1 MGPLEELSKKA
12 IRDRRKEIAEGTMDK
27 LADRDLLSILR
38 ERTATQVEVGNPL
51 TSSARQHVRR
61 DSAGAKDVGRRD
73 HRSARDIHVC
83 RIGDYFVSEG
93 GAVARSRGQTVDR
106 YSGTISWA
114 LHALACRP
122 QMQSELRTEC
132 QAYGESLPF
141 EQLDQLPYLDAV
153 VMEVLRVY
161 PSLPSTVSGI
171 ASRLDAA
178 YTPQI
183 REAQKDDIIPLAEPV
198 QDRNG
203 KTVSSIRIRKGQVIY
218 VPIEQLQVATCVWG
232 PDARDFNPGRWL
244 DNGASHV
251 TPDSAESALSSSKL
265 PPGVPDGPGVSPNI
279 MTFIDGPRRCVG
291 YKLALMQIKM
301 ILYALIRD
309 FEFAPV
315 PEKKIYKWNL

>member
-122 QMQSELRTEC
+122 QMQSELRT
-132 QAYGESLPF
+132 
-141 EQLDQLPYLDAV
+141 
-153 VMEVLRVY
+153 
-161 PSLPSTVSGI
+161 
-171 ASRLDAA
+171 
-178 YTPQI
+178 
-183 REAQKDDIIPLAEPV
+183 
-198 QDRNG
+198 
-203 KTVSSIRIRKGQVIY
+203 
-218 VPIEQLQVATCVWG
+218 
-232 PDARDFNPGRWL
+232 
-244 DNGASHV
+244 
-251 TPDSAESALSSSKL
+251 
-265 PPGVPDGPGVSPNI
+265 
-279 MTFIDGPRRCVG
+279 
-291 YKLALMQIKM
+291 
-301 ILYALIRD
+301 
-309 FEFAPV
+309 
-315 PEKKIYKWNL
+315 